1 MPALDFPNSPALNQI
16 HTENGRSFKW
26 DGVSWNAVDAAAI
39 QNKGKLF
46 FTGAM

>member
-16 HTENGRSFKW
+16 HTENGRSFRW
-26 DGVSWNAVDAAAI
+26 DGVSWNAIDTTVI
-39 QNKGKLF
+39 QYKGKLF